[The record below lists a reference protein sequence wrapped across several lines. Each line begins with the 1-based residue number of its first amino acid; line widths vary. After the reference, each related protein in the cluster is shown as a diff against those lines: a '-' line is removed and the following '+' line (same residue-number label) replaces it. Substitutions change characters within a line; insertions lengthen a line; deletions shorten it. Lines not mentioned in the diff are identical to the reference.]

1 MKILVISDIHAN
13 LSALDAVLS
22 EVGNFDAV
30 WFLGDLVG
38 YGPDPNECIAL
49 VRELPNLVCLK
60 GNHDAAV
67 AGEIDIDAFN
77 AEARTSVLWARQA
90 VNEDNLT
97 FLKQL
102 QPRRVTE
109 EGVTLAHGSPRS
121 PIWEYV
127 LDTNTA
133 ATNFDYF
140 ETDLCFVGHTHVPV
154 IFEEPGELSFTAGL
168 LIPEPNTTIQLK
180 PRAIIN
186 PGSVG
191 QPRDRDPRAAYALFD
206 PEALTLEY
214 RRVAYDIASVQE
226 RMRAARLPLRH
237 IQRLAAGW

>member
-22 EVGNFDAV
+22 DAGSFDAV

-67 AGEIDIDAFN
+67 AGEIDIEAFN
-77 AEARTSVLWARQA
+77 AEARASVEWTRQA
-90 VNEDNLT
+90 VNEDNLD
-97 FLKQL
+97 FLKRQ
-102 QPRRVTE
+102 QPRRVL
-109 EGVTLAHGSPRS
+109 EGTTLAHGSPRS
-121 PIWEYV
+121 PIWEYL

-133 ATNFDYF
+133 AANFDYF
-140 ETDLCFVGHTHVPV
+140 ETPFCFVGHTHVPV

-168 LIPEPNTTIQLK
+168 VMPKPNTTIPLK
-180 PRAIIN
+180 PRAIVN

-191 QPRDRDPRAAYALFD
+191 QPRDRDPRAAYALLD
-206 PEALTLEY
+206 PETFTLSY
-214 RRVAYDIASVQE
+214 RRVPYDVASVQE
-226 RMRAARLPLRH
+226 RMRAAQLPLRH

>member
-22 EVGNFDAV
+22 DAGSFDAV

-60 GNHDAAV
+60 GNHDAA
-67 AGEIDIDAFN
+67 ALDEIDIDAFN
-77 AEARTSVLWARQA
+77 SEARESVLWTRLSLT
-90 VNEDNLT
+90 EDSLD
-97 FLKQL
+97 FLKQ
-102 QPRRVTE
+102 QEAKRVIAN
-109 EGVTLAHGSPRS
+109 VTLAHGSPRS
-121 PIWEYV
+121 PIWEYL
-127 LDTNTA
+127 LDTDTA
-133 ATNFDYF
+133 AANFEHF
-140 ETDLCFVGHTHVPV
+140 ETPFCFVGHTHVPV
-154 IFEEPGELSFTAGL
+154 VFEEPGELSFTAGL
-168 LIPEPNTTIQLK
+168 MIPAPNTTIQLR
-180 PRAIIN
+180 PRSIIN

-226 RMRAARLPLRH
+226 RMRAAQLPRRH

>member
-1 MKILVISDIHAN
+1 MKILVLSDIHAN

-22 EVGNFDAV
+22 DAGSFDAV

-49 VRELPNLVCLK
+49 MRELPNLVCLK

-67 AGEIDIDAFN
+67 LDEIDTEAFN
-77 AEARTSVLWARQA
+77 AEARASVLWTRH
-90 VNEDNLT
+90 NLSEDNLR
-97 FLKQL
+97 FLEQQRPKSTL
-102 QPRRVTE
+102 

-121 PIWEYV
+121 PIWEYL

-133 ATNFDYF
+133 AASFDYF

-154 IFEEPGELSFTAGL
+154 IFQEPAEFSFSASL
-168 LIPEPNTTIQLK
+168 AIPEPNTVIRLE
-180 PRAIIN
+180 PRAIVN

-206 PEALTLEY
+206 PEALTWEY
-214 RRVAYDIASVQE
+214 RRVPYDIASVQE
-226 RMRAARLPLRH
+226 RMRAVKLPLRH
-237 IQRLAAGW
+237 VRRLSTGW